1 VLKRITL
8 ALREMFSGDLS
19 CFGGPITNEDVAGR
33 IRAEQINVILQY
45 LQWMMLANASNALIL
60 VVAFRTSPNWTWAL
74 AWAALIATYAI
85 FFAIRSY
92 GKRNAK
98 PTTVSKRTVRR
109 AIRNALLLGCLW
121 AAMPLVLFA
130 GASNGERL
138 IITCLCAGMLGG
150 GAIAFASIPV
160 AAIAFTSPIF
170 LASGLVI
177 WRDGGEAFF
186 LVALMMVVYTC
197 ILLRGVFVQALKL
210 TRRHV
215 AQIEAQNE
223 ARKDALTN
231 LPNRTAFQD
240 YVESALSRLA
250 RTGEA
255 FALLYLDLNE
265 FKAVNDKMGHAAGDA
280 LLVQVADRLSSSQ
293 RGTDPVVR
301 LGGDEFA
308 LIAANVSQPYDALA
322 IAHRIIAAIDVPFKI
337 NDTLVTS
344 SVTIGIALA
353 PHDGTDFD
361 SLLKNADTALYS
373 AKRSAGKLV
382 QIYDPQDDT
391 NARERR
397 AIGNDLRYAI
407 ERQELHLV
415 YQPLLNL
422 IEDRIV
428 GFEALLRWTHPTRGS
443 IPPLEF
449 INIAEETQLIHSIGQ
464 WVIRE
469 ACRTAAT
476 WPRDIKIAV
485 NFSVVQF
492 RNTGILPTIVNAL
505 TDAGITPSRLEIEVT
520 ESVLISEDD
529 NVLAMLS
536 AVHQLGVRIAL
547 DDFGTG
553 YSSLNYLGKVPFDR
567 IKIDQSFT
575 HDLLTNP
582 DRAAIVK
589 SLIVLARDLRMGVT
603 AEGVETIDQLSRL
616 QAMSCAEVQGNF
628 IGTPKTA
635 TEITE
640 LFNKQ
645 STVERLR
652 LVRA

>member
-1 VLKRITL
+1 MLKRITL

-60 VVAFRTSPNWTWAL
+60 VVAFRRSPNWTWAL

-177 WRDGGEAFF
+177 SRDGGEAFF

-603 AEGVETIDQLSRL
+603 AEGVETIEQLSRL
-616 QAMSCAEVQGNF
+616 QAMNCAEVQGNL